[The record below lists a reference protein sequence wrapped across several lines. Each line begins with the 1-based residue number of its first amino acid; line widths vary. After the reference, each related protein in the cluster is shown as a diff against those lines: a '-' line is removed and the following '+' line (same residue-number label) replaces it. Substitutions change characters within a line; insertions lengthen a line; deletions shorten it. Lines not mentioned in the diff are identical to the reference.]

1 MHATPYPTCRHLS
14 ASGHLCGS
22 PALRGKIFCFH
33 HQRNR
38 QRRENIR
45 RAQSKHFAYGREA
58 FEAEAVAS
66 LDLPAPE
73 DPIAVQ
79 VCLSNTFLALSS
91 GLIPTKRAALML
103 YNLQIIASQFGA
115 VEQYRER
122 LEAKGAEATGRV
134 RAMTD
139 PEPIAAWDSQHQQAD
154 YMFSEERYERELV
167 TDEPAESV
175 AVAHAAAEQAQAE
188 REAAV
193 HTQPHGE
200 LPLSDVAPIETKE
213 LEEVASR
220 MSDWD
225 WERYLVQ
232 HLEITKPEREA
243 LKAKVFSEDREERHA
258 TRIML
263 LKYNPFVVR
272 SLKRRHEKMKP
283 TYEALEK
290 FHELP
295 EDTKA
300 TG

>member
-1 MHATPYPTCRHLS
+1 MHNKSKAVPTCRHLF

-22 PALRGKIFCFH
+22 PAQRGKIFCYH

-45 RAQSKHFAYGREA
+45 RAQSRHFAYGREA

-103 YNLQIIASQFGA
+103 YNLQIIATQFGA
-115 VEQYRER
+115 VQKYREE
-122 LEAKGAEATGRV
+122 LEAKGAQAKAV
-134 RAMTD
+134 SD
-139 PEPIAAWDSQHQQAD
+139 PEPIAAWDLLHQEAD
-154 YMFSEERYERELV
+154 HMFSEERYERELV

-188 REAAV
+188 RDAAFDA
-193 HTQPHGE
+193 HPLGN
-200 LPLSDVAPIETKE
+200 LPLRDVAPIESKE
-213 LEEVASR
+213 LEEVAGR
-220 MSDWD
+220 MTDWD

-232 HLEITKPEREA
+232 HLEISTPEREE
-243 LKAKVFSEDREERHA
+243 LKKKVFSDSKDERHA
-258 TRIML
+258 TRMML

-272 SLKRRHEKMKP
+272 SLQRRHEKMKP
-283 TYEALEK
+283 KYEALEK

>member
-1 MHATPYPTCRHLS
+1 MHDTPKAVPTCRYLF
-14 ASGHLCGS
+14 ADGHLCGS
-22 PALRGKIFCFH
+22 PALRDKIFCFH

-45 RAQSKHFAYGREA
+45 RAQFRHLRYGREA

-115 VEQYRER
+115 VQKFREE
-122 LEAKGAEATGRV
+122 LEAKRTQAKAV
-134 RAMTD
+134 SD
-139 PEPIAAWDSQHQQAD
+139 PEPIVALDSQHDEAD
-154 YMFSEERYERELV
+154 HMFSEERYEKELV

-175 AVAHAAAEQAQAE
+175 AVAHAAAEHAQAE
-188 REAAV
+188 RDAAFQA
-193 HTQPHGE
+193 HPFGN
-200 LPLSDVAPIETKE
+200 LPLSDVAPIEQKE
-213 LEEVASR
+213 LEEVAGR
-220 MSDWD
+220 MTDWD
-225 WERYLVQ
+225 WERFLVQ
-232 HLEITKPEREA
+232 HMEISTAEHEA
-243 LKAKVFSEDREERHA
+243 LKAKVFSARRDEQWE
-258 TRIML
+258 TRMRL
-263 LKYNPFVVR
+263 LRYNPSAVR
-272 SLKRRHEKMKP
+272 MLQRKHAKLKP
-283 TYEALEK
+283 TYEAMEK